1 MEKLTAV
8 KLVEEAAANI
18 DMVSVADCLALVES
32 PQVVFVD
39 VREATEVATG
49 MIPGAVHC
57 SRGFLEFQ
65 LCAESPV
72 HNPVFAGDRDFIFV
86 CASSTRAILA
96 THLAK
101 RFGLRA
107 KCMMGGMN
115 AWHEAG
121 GPISKH

>member
-1 MEKLTAV
+1 MEKLTAAG
-8 KLVEEAAANI
+8 LIAEAAAEVE
-18 DMVSVADCLALVES
+18 MVSVADCMPLVES

-39 VREATEVATG
+39 VREAAETANG

-57 SRGFLEFQ
+57 SRSFLEFQ
-65 LCAESPV
+65 LCTDSPM
-72 HNPVFAGDRDFIFV
+72 HNPVFASGREFIFV

-96 THLAK
+96 TSLAR

-115 AWHEAG
+115 AWYAAG
-121 GPISKH
+121 GPISKQ

>member
-8 KLVEEAAANI
+8 KLVEEAAATI
-18 DMVSVADCLALVES
+18 DMISVADCLPLVES
-32 PQVVFVD
+32 SQVVFVD
-39 VREATEVATG
+39 VRETTEVATG

-72 HNPVFAGDRDFIFV
+72 HNPVFSSGKDFIFV

-96 THLAK
+96 TSLAS
-101 RFGLRA
+101 RFGLKA

-121 GPISKH
+121 GPLSK